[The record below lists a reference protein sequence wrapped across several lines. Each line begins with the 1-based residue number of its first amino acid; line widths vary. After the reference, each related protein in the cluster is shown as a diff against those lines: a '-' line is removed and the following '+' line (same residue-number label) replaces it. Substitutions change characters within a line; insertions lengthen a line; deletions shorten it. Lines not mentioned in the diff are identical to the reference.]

1 MAGDKSLK
9 FDEIGYWS
17 EIKLEILKE
26 YAPAYTKIMSKQ
38 PLIKGFYYIDGFAG
52 YGIHKSKT
60 RDEYIPG
67 SPLNALN
74 VKPPFSG
81 YYLIDLKGKKVEHL
95 KKLTKEYSNVHIFK
109 EDCNK
114 ILLEKIF
121 PTIKYEQY
129 KRALCLLD
137 PYGLHLNWDVLLAA
151 GKSKSIEIFLNF
163 PVMDMNMNVFWE
175 NTEKVAPSQ
184 IKRMNAFWGDESWK
198 EAAYRKVQGLFDVI
212 EEKTSNKAVV
222 NAFSDRLHKIAGF
235 EFVPEPIPMRNSNGA
250 VVYYLFFASPNKT
263 GNKIVEDIMTKYR
276 NKGAV

>member
-250 VVYYLFFASPNKT
+250 VVYYLFFRKPKQNRQQNSRRYND
-263 GNKIVEDIMTKYR
+263 KISK
-276 NKGAV
+276 